1 MDEFLLPLLSD
12 HKGFICTQYTVFMIC
27 MCESSGCCKPHT
39 PKMTD
44 LSLKDLLHFFVFFL
58 KGFHSY
64 VMFNTC
70 TCNSVIASQVRLLR
84 VLQCIFMLNS
94 FQTQK
99 GVLCFKTKELWEPT
113 IIFSRHEATPY
124 LIHVI
129 LNL

>member
-1 MDEFLLPLLSD
+1 MVAETLDEFLLPLLSD

-27 MCESSGCCKPHT
+27 MCESSGYCKPHT

-44 LSLKDLLHFFVFFL
+44 LSLKDLLHFFGFFL
-58 KGFHSY
+58 KVFIVTSC
-64 VMFNTC
+64 FNTC

-84 VLQCIFMLNS
+84 VLQCIFMLHS

-113 IIFSRHEATPY
+113 IIFFPA
-124 LIHVI
+124 
-129 LNL
+129 

>member
-1 MDEFLLPLLSD
+1 MVAETLDEFLLPLLSD

-27 MCESSGCCKPHT
+27 MCESSGYCKPHT

-44 LSLKDLLHFFVFFL
+44 LSLKDLLHFFGFFL
-58 KGFHSY
+58 KVFIVTSC
-64 VMFNTC
+64 FNTC

-84 VLQCIFMLNS
+84 VLQCLFMLNS

-113 IIFSRHEATPY
+113 IIFFPA
-124 LIHVI
+124 
-129 LNL
+129 

>member
-1 MDEFLLPLLSD
+1 MVAETLDEFLLPLLSD

-27 MCESSGCCKPHT
+27 MCESSGYCKPHT

-44 LSLKDLLHFFVFFL
+44 LSLKDLLHFFGFFL
-58 KGFHSY
+58 KVFILTSC
-64 VMFNTC
+64 FNTC

-84 VLQCIFMLNS
+84 VLQCLFMLNS

-113 IIFSRHEATPY
+113 IIFFPA
-124 LIHVI
+124 
-129 LNL
+129 